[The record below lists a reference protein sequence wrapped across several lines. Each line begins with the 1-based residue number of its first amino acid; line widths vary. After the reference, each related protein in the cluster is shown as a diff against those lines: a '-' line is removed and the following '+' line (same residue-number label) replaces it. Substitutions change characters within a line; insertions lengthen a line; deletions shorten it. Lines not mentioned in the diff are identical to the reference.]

1 MLDDRGYMRDG
12 SGRRWAWTATTV
24 LLVVY
29 VAVFALQCI
38 NAVYLR
44 TPAEGWL
51 ALTTD
56 GLRRGWVW
64 QLLTFQFLHGGVLH
78 LAFNLIGFWFLGRIC
93 ESILGTGRFLLALLG
108 SGAAGGLLQGVLM
121 LLLPGFYGTSVV
133 GASAGVCG
141 LLAVFALLERD
152 AEVRWN
158 FIIPMR
164 AMTLFWITGAVSLFF
179 TLVPASGVAHAAH
192 LGGLLAGAG
201 FVKLGWHHP
210 WMPLPWETW
219 LARWRARRVPR
230 PAARPLVPARRRAGG
245 AAAPAASPP
254 AEDAADFMERE
265 VNPIL
270 EKLHAHGPGSLT
282 ERERRILQRA
292 SRRMRER

>member
-12 SGRRWAWTATTV
+12 SGRWPWTATSV

-44 TPAEGWL
+44 SPAEGWF
-51 ALTTD
+51 ALTTY
-56 GLRRGWVW
+56 GLRHGWVW
-64 QLLTFQFLHGGVLH
+64 QLFTFQFLHGGLLH
-78 LAFNLIGFWFLGRIC
+78 LVFNLIGFWWLGRFC
-93 ESILGTGRFLLALLG
+93 ESALGTGRFLLVLFGA
-108 SGAAGGLLQGVLM
+108 GAAGGLLQGLLM
-121 LLLPGFYGTSVV
+121 LLFPAFYGTAVV
-133 GASAGVCG
+133 GASAGVLG
-141 LLAVFALLERD
+141 LLAVFALLERE
-152 AEVRWN
+152 AEVR
-158 FIIPMR
+158 FYFVIPLR
-164 AMTLFWITGAVSLFF
+164 AVTLLWITGAVSLFF

-192 LGGLLAGAG
+192 LGGLLAGVG
-201 FVKLGWHHP
+201 FVKLGWQHP

-219 LARWRARRVPR
+219 LARWRERRVPR
-230 PAARPLVPARRRAGG
+230 PAPRPLVPARRRAGS
-245 AAAPAASPP
+245 AAAPAANPP
-254 AEDAADFMERE
+254 ADDPADFMERE